1 MVDVKNEMGLCLDPN
16 MILDNQF
23 ESYEKVLILGGG
35 GGAQFK

>member
-1 MVDVKNEMGLCLDPN
+1 MVDVKNEMNVRLDLN

-35 GGAQFK
+35 GSV

>member
-1 MVDVKNEMGLCLDPN
+1 MVDDKNEMDVSLDPN

-35 GGAQFK
+35 AQFE